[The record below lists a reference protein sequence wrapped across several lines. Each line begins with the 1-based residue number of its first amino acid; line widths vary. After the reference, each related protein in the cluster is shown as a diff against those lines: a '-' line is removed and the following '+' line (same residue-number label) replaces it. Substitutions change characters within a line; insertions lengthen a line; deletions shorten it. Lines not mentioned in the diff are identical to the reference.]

1 MSRPPDSLH
10 RRKPV
15 SLRADDTAS
24 SDTDSLPPV
33 RVGGLTPMSKRL
45 LLLMGAT
52 LVLVV
57 LAGGSVALWLSV
69 EPGIDDSPAGP
80 TEASLDTHDAQLPSD
95 TTSEAGLEP
104 DGVPD
109 AAVPGLPPT
118 DDEFPP
124 FDMPDET
131 ADYAGPASAVAPYAP
146 GPGGAGSVSLAGAWP
161 HFRGPDRDNVVKN
174 APSLTARWGSGGP
187 GRLWSVQLGEGHAGP
202 AVLDGRV
209 YVFDYD
215 HAGKADKMR
224 CLSLQDGSEIW
235 SHSYPGEIKR
245 NHGMS
250 RTVPAVTSQYVVGL
264 SPKCR
269 VVCLESVTGRPVWDV
284 DLVNAYRTQV
294 PTWYA
299 GQCPL
304 IDGDRVI
311 IATGGQSLMVAFD
324 IATGRVIWQTPNPNG
339 WQMTHSSILKVT
351 AGGQAQYIYCYSG
364 GVAGV
369 STDGRLLWET
379 DQWRVSTANIPTPI
393 PLGNDR
399 IFLSGGYNA
408 GGMFIK
414 IENSGGGQVPVIEK
428 RLEPSVAGSKQ
439 QTFVLYNNHLYGVVP
454 SDELAC
460 MDLQGKQLW
469 RSGSTKR
476 FGLGPFLIADGKI
489 VILGDRGDLVL
500 ADASPSGYR
509 ELARARVLQ
518 GSDAWAPLA
527 LVGNRL
533 LARDLKTM
541 ICLDMTGS

>member
-1 MSRPPDSLH
+1 MGKPPDSLH

-15 SLRADDTAS
+15 SLRGDDTAF
-24 SDTDSLPPV
+24 SDTDSLQPVKGGTRRRLPTRVLALVGVTLLMLAGAAGAVMLWLGVDPGAATGDEGGAIQAGTDVLPPEDSTGAPADTPPV
-33 RVGGLTPMSKRL
+33 PGGMPT
-45 LLLMGAT
+45 GAPSET
-52 LVLVV
+52 ASPTGAPPSGAMPGNSVFT
-57 LAGGSVALWLSV
+57 APSGGSL
-69 EPGIDDSPAGP
+69 SPAGG
-80 TEASLDTHDAQLPSD
+80 
-95 TTSEAGLEP
+95 AG
-104 DGVPD
+104 
-109 AAVPGLPPT
+109 
-118 DDEFPP
+118 
-124 FDMPDET
+124 
-131 ADYAGPASAVAPYAP
+131 GPALP
-146 GPGGAGSVSLAGAWP
+146 GAWP
-161 HFRGPDRDNVVKN
+161 NFRGPDWDNVVKN
-174 APSLTARWGSGGP
+174 GPSLSTNWGSGGP
-187 GRLWSVQLGEGHAGP
+187 KRLWSVQLGEGHSGP

-215 HAGKADKMR
+215 QAAKADKMR
-224 CLSLQDGSEIW
+224 CLSLQNGQDVW

-250 RTVPAVTSQYVVGL
+250 RTVPSVTSDYVVGL

-269 VVCLESVTGRPVWDV
+269 VVCLMADSGDPVWDI
-284 DLVNAYRTQV
+284 DLVSKYGTQV

-311 IATGGQSLMVAFD
+311 IATGGKALMVAFSLAD
-324 IATGRVIWQTPNPNG
+324 GSVLWTAPNPNG

-351 AGGQAQYIYCYSG
+351 AGGREQYVYCYSG
-364 GVAGV
+364 GVAGI
-369 STDGRLLWET
+369 STDGELLWET
-379 DQWRVSTANIPTPI
+379 DKWRVSTANIPTPI

-414 IENSGGGQVPVIEK
+414 IENSGGAQKAVIEK
-428 RLEPSVAGSKQ
+428 KLEPSVAGSKQ

-460 MDLQGKQLW
+460 MDLQGKQRW

-476 FGLGPFLIADGKI
+476 FGLGPFLIADGKV
-489 VILGDRGDLVL
+489 VILGDKGDLVL
-500 ADASPSGYR
+500 ADASPDGYR
-509 ELARARVLQ
+509 ELARAKVLQ

-541 ICLDMTGS
+541 VCLDMTGS